1 MSEDDKQKRKQYM
14 KECRK
19 NQYNNALK
27 NVKEKNGLKSVDA
40 EVVSNFIKHDLESF
54 ADAEVYNNYDEY
66 DFKGD
71 SFTGSKYNVW
81 GQ

>member
-27 NVKEKNGLKSVDA
+27 NVKEKNGLISVDA
-40 EVVSNFIKHDLESF
+40 EAVSNFIKDDIESF
-54 ADAEVYNNYDEY
+54 ADAEVYNDYDEY
-66 DFKGD
+66 EFKGD
-71 SFTGSKYNVW
+71 SFTGSK
-81 GQ
+81 